1 MKDNLQFRVSA
12 ELKNILGRD
21 LITSP
26 NIAILELVKNSYD
39 ARAQKVEITFDDDY
53 LSIADNGKGMS
64 KQDLLDK
71 WLFVAYSA
79 KSDGTED
86 ISYRDKFTR
95 RYAGA
100 KGIGRLSCD
109 RLANN
114 LILTTRSNE
123 GNKTEVLYV
132 DWTTFENNKKTEF
145 DTIDIPHESLD
156 SIATFP
162 QNYSTGT
169 ILEFSN
175 LHDKWSREDILRLRK
190 SLEKMINPFSGTDDN
205 FQIEIIAPK
214 MKEEDEKS
222 ESGHDVVNGIIE
234 NSIADVLKLKTT
246 QIESRIE
253 NGLIHTTLT
262 DRGVLMYE
270 IEEHNDKYP
279 KLESASVSLFYLNR
293 AAKYNFTA
301 KMGVEP
307 IKYGNVFLFRNGF
320 RIFPFGEFDDDSW
333 GINKRLQQGYNRSLA
348 TRELFGRV
356 DVETDNPEL
365 IKEVSSRDGGLIKT
379 EASQQLMS
387 YFTRIHRRLERYV
400 VGVLWGEG
408 FLRKEYFV
416 NQASAIDARKQLEGD
431 KDSDSAEHLYS
442 SIGSK
447 VDFMQLVRSLV
458 NDNSITVKYYNE
470 ELANIVSNPTETE
483 VLQAQMFEDVRKM
496 AEKTNDDA
504 LLEKI
509 ADFERHMDEL
519 RRQKEEA
526 ERKAKEE
533 EKKAEEARKKAEE
546 EEKKRIEEERKRKE
560 TEHQLEQKT
569 KQVLFLQS
577 VDSLDKDMIVRCHH
591 DIKLNSETIN
601 NFIEKLV
608 KETRKH
614 NCDFQKI
621 NEYLGK
627 ISEVNGTIL
636 SIAMF
641 ATKANFNFEGDFI
654 QADLVEYINQYVSNI
669 LPDYYNEISFHCDTN
684 DCKKDMRFRPLEVN
698 MILYNML
705 TNSIKAN
712 ADSFSVCFNKTNESK
727 IEMLVFDNGDGLSE
741 DIKDPN
747 SIFDKGVTTTYGSGL
762 GLYSVRH
769 FVEKELNGKI
779 IVANNLQS
787 DHNSSE
793 KGLRIKIMF

>member
-26 NIAILELVKNSYD
+26 DIAILELVKNSYD

-64 KQDLLDK
+64 KKDLIDK

-86 ISYRDKFTR
+86 MSYRDKFTR

-114 LILTTRSNE
+114 LILTTRSNG

-145 DTIDIPHESLD
+145 DTINIPHESLD
-156 SIATFP
+156 SIANFP
-162 QNYSTGT
+162 QNHPTGT

-253 NGLIHTTLT
+253 NDVIVTTLT
-262 DRGVLMYE
+262 DRGIKMYE
-270 IEEHNDKYP
+270 IEEKNTDFRE
-279 KLESASVSLFYLNR
+279 LSSASVSLFYLNR
-293 AAKYNFTA
+293 AAKYNFSA
-301 KMGVEP
+301 KMGIQPVN
-307 IKYGNVFLFRNGF
+307 YGNVFLFRNGF
-320 RIFPFGEFDDDSW
+320 RIFPFGEMDDDSW
-333 GINKRLQQGYNRSLA
+333 GVNKRQQQGYKRHLS
-348 TRELFGRV
+348 TREIFGRV
-356 DVETDNPEL
+356 DVETDDVNL

-379 EASQQLMS
+379 EASQQLMD
-387 YFTRIHRRLERYV
+387 YFTLIHKRLERYV

-416 NQASAIDARKQLEGD
+416 NQASAIDARKQLEED

-447 VDFMQLVRSLV
+447 VDFMQLIRSLA

-470 ELANIVSNPTETE
+470 ELADIVSNPSETE

-496 AEKTNDDA
+496 AEKTNDGA

-509 ADFERHMDEL
+509 ADFEHHMDEL

-533 EKKAEEARKKAEE
+533 EKKAEEAKKKAQ
-546 EEKKRIEEERKRKE
+546 EEKEKREKAERERDA
-560 TEHQLEQKT
+560 QIQKNKYLSAT
-569 KQVLFLQS
+569 RNTSKDVLDLIHT
-577 VDSLDKDMIVRCHH
+577 VL
-591 DIKLNSETIN
+591 
-601 NFIEKLV
+601 
-608 KETRKH
+608 
-614 NCDFQKI
+614 
-621 NEYLGK
+621 
-627 ISEVNGTIL
+627 IS
-636 SIAMF
+636 S
-641 ATKANFNFEGDFI
+641 
-654 QADLVEYINQYVSNI
+654 
-669 LPDYYNEISFHCDTN
+669 
-684 DCKKDMRFRPLEVN
+684 
-698 MILYNML
+698 
-705 TNSIKAN
+705 TNSISLIKTAKLQLADN
-712 ADSFSVCFNKTNESK
+712 DLVGLRESLDSF
-727 IEMLVFDNGDGLSE
+727 
-741 DIKDPN
+741 
-747 SIFDKGVTTTYGSGL
+747 Y
-762 GLYSVRH
+762 
-769 FVEKELNGKI
+769 
-779 IVANNLQS
+779 
-787 DHNSSE
+787 
-793 KGLRIKIMF
+793 